1 MKMIFVRRRGLGHS
15 STKGLVQELH
25 DLGITASIW
34 RNDQRIPQELTQDE
48 TVAVR
53 WGCSSTLPLSTRGVL
68 NKASGIHSVNDKM
81 GFLKTLDESP
91 LQKGLLPVLTTAHT
105 PLEIPPVEKW
115 VVRPRHHSQGRNLHV
130 VTSENVMGSLMR
142 MEHGYARPL
151 VQKKAEYRVYVVDG
165 RVVNVARKTPGNPD
179 DVAWNVAQG
188 GRFDNVRWGDWPI
201 NVVDLACSVFPY
213 TGLNFSGIDVMV
225 DENDEAWFI
234 EANSAPSLPF
244 NSDGSTT
251 YRHKCMAKA
260 LAYSVLEN
268 KGMLEYQQGEGYRGY
283 IHPALGV

>member
-1 MKMIFVRRRGLGHS
+1 MKILFVRRRGLGHS
-15 STKGLVQELH
+15 STKGLAQELEKWGMTS
-25 DLGITASIW
+25 LIW
-34 RNDQRIPQELTQDE
+34 RNDRPLGLVNE
-48 TVAVR
+48 TDLAVVR
-53 WGCSSTLPLSTRGVL
+53 WGCTATLPSGLTSTGSMNTSR
-68 NKASGIHSVNDKM
+68 GIHNVNDKL
-81 GFLKTLDESP
+81 GFLKVLDQSP
-91 LQKGLLPVLTTAHT
+91 LQKGLLPVITRGSTIEDPTLAQT
-105 PLEIPPVEKW
+105 W
-115 VVRPRHHSQGRNLHV
+115 VIRPRHHSQGRNLRV
-130 VTSENVMGSLMR
+130 VTTDTLMQSIG
-142 MEHGYARPL
+142 EGYARPL

-165 RVVNVARKTPGNPD
+165 RVVNVARKTPGNPE

-213 TGLNFSGIDVMV
+213 TGLNFTGIDVMV
-225 DENDEAWFI
+225 DEDNEAWFI

-283 IHPALGV
+283 IHPALGE